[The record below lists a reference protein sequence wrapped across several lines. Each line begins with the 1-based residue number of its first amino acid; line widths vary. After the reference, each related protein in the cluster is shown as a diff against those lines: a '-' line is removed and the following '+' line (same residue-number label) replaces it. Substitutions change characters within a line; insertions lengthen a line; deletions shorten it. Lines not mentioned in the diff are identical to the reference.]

1 MKRILPYSIVLSL
14 CLLLFLPAAG
24 QAGGERLPLDAIK
37 DFDQFI
43 KKYQELSKTEQLR
56 YIALPFT
63 YVMQGIEMDEDF
75 NDIDHSATYTTA
87 SEVEKLMDTWI
98 AVLPIIEQERQE
110 LDSLVRVPIDRRS
123 FSGTQ
128 IDTEQ
133 LAFVFDE
140 TAWGGTY
147 TFKKV
152 NNAWR
157 LVEYISNE
165 SGI

>member
-1 MKRILPYSIVLSL
+1 
-14 CLLLFLPAAG
+14 
-24 QAGGERLPLDAIK
+24 
-37 DFDQFI
+37 
-43 KKYQELSKTEQLR
+43 
-56 YIALPFT
+56 
-63 YVMQGIEMDEDF
+63 MDEDF
-75 NDIDHSATYTTA
+75 NHIDHSATYTTA
-87 SEVEKLMDTWI
+87 ADVEKLMDTWI

-110 LDSLVRVPIDRRS
+110 LDSFVRIPMDRRS
-123 FSGTQ
+123 FAGTQ